1 MWGGAEMPRLCVDV
15 SCGLCI
21 VAWCFA
27 GMWGEKVGDICLLAF
42 CIWFALWYCGDA
54 VVWLCGL

>member
-1 MWGGAEMPRLCVDV
+1 MPRLCVDV

-27 GMWGEKVGDICLLAF
+27 GMWGVKVGDICLLGF
-42 CIWFALWYCGDA
+42 LYLVLWY
-54 VVWLCGL
+54 W

>member
-21 VAWCFA
+21 VAGCFA
-27 GMWGEKVGDICLLAF
+27 GMWGVKVGDICLLVF
-42 CIWFALWYCGDA
+42 CIWCCGIGDV

>member
-1 MWGGAEMPRLCVDV
+1 MSRLCVDV

-21 VAWCFA
+21 VAGGVFA
-27 GMWGEKVGDICLLAF
+27 GMWGVKVGDICLLGF
-42 CIWFALWYCGDA
+42 LYLVLWYWCDV

>member
-1 MWGGAEMPRLCVDV
+1 MPRLCIDV

-21 VAWCFA
+21 VAGCFA
-27 GMWGEKVGDICLLAF
+27 GMWGVKVGDICLLVF
-42 CIWFALWYCGDA
+42 FVFGLCCGIGDA